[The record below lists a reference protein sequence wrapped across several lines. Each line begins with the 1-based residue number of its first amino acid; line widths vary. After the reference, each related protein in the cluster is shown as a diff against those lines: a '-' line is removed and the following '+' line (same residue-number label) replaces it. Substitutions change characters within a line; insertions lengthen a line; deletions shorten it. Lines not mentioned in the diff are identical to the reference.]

1 MIEKLRRWGGKFRR
15 RMRGYFRRLVTIILP
30 GLPLN
35 AIIFALVGAG
45 LPLWLAMV
53 LAVGSVCAVTAA
65 ILSWQD
71 NSDEM

>member
-1 MIEKLRRWGGKFRR
+1 MIEKLRHFWRKFRR
-15 RMRGYFRRLVTIILP
+15 RMRGYWRRLVTIILP

-35 AIIFALVGAG
+35 AIIYVLVGLG
-45 LPLWLAMV
+45 LPLWLSMF